1 MAQHRSPHS
10 SGTSASVRLS
20 QAWLR
25 RGPLACVLWPL
36 SWLYALVW
44 QVRSALYRLGVL
56 SSHRLPVP
64 VVVVGNVVVGGAG
77 KTPTVIALVQHLQ
90 ARGLHPGVV
99 SRGHGRQG
107 PAVQEV
113 APHTP
118 SAQSGDEPALIAR
131 QTGVPVFV
139 GQQRVAAAQALLAQH
154 PTVNILVSDDGMQHW
169 AMQRDITLVVFD
181 ERGTG
186 NGWLLPAGLLREPW
200 PAQPWGAGHMLV
212 LQYGRSAQAIA
223 PAVTDSSRPVVFE
236 GQKLLAPYALDA
248 AGTQHALPQAQGEPA
263 LVGAVAGIAQ
273 PQRFFSML
281 QAQGVALH
289 TTLALPDHAPA
300 AALQQALLAAQRQH
314 PHITHWLC
322 TEKDAV
328 KLWDAPQAANAP
340 RIWAVPLVAQ
350 LPAELWSHLNS
361 ALDQV
366 LSSAPQPTPP
376 ST

>member
-1 MAQHRSPHS
+1 MAQHQSPPS
-10 SGTSASVRLS
+10 SGTTASVRLS
-20 QAWLR
+20 QAWLS

-44 QVRSALYRLGVL
+44 QVRTMLYRLGVL

-64 VVVVGNVVVGGAG
+64 VVVVGNVAVGGAG
-77 KTPTVIALVQHLQ
+77 KTPTVIALIKHLQ
-90 ARGLHPGVV
+90 ARGLRPGVV

-113 APHTP
+113 TPHTP

-131 QTGVPVFV
+131 HTGVPVFV

-154 PTVNILVSDDGMQHW
+154 PTVNIVVSDDGMQHW

-200 PAQPWGAGHMLV
+200 PAQPWGAGPMLV

-223 PAVTDSSRPVVFE
+223 PAGAGASRPVVFE
-236 GQKLLAPYALDA
+236 GRKLLAPYALDA
-248 AGTQHALPQAQGEPA
+248 AGTQHRLPQVLGSPA
-263 LVGAVAGIAQ
+263 LVGALAGIAQ
-273 PQRFFSML
+273 PLRFFSML

-300 AALQQALLAAQRQH
+300 AVLQQALQAAQRQY

-328 KLWDAPQAANAP
+328 KLWDTPQPANVP
-340 RIWAVPLVAQ
+340 HVWAVPLAAQ
-350 LPAELWSHLNS
+350 LPAELWSHLDS

-366 LSSAPQPTPP
+366 LWSAPQPTHR

>member
-1 MAQHRSPHS
+1 MQ
-10 SGTSASVRLS
+10 LS

-25 RGPLACVLWPL
+25 RGPLALALWPL
-36 SWLYALVW
+36 SWVYGLLW
-44 QVRSALYRLGVL
+44 RVRTALYRLGLL
-56 SSHRLPVP
+56 SSHKLPVP

-77 KTPTVIALVQHLQ
+77 KTPTVIALVKHLE
-90 ARGLHPGVV
+90 AHGLHPGVV

-107 PAVQEV
+107 SAVLEV
-113 APHTP
+113 TPHTP
-118 SAQSGDEPALIAR
+118 SLQSGDEPALIAR
-131 QTGVPVFV
+131 HTGVPVFV
-139 GQQRVAAAQALLAQH
+139 SPQRVAAAQALLAQH

-169 AMQRDITLVVFD
+169 ALQRDITMVVFD

-200 PAQPWGAGHMLV
+200 PAQPWGPGHMLV

-223 PAVTDSSRPVVFE
+223 PAGAGSSRPLVFE
-236 GQKLLAPYALDA
+236 GHKLLAPYAIDA
-248 AGTQHALPQAQGEPA
+248 TGTQHALPQALAAPA

-281 QAQGVALH
+281 QAQGVSLH

-300 AALQQALLAAQRQH
+300 AALHQALQAAQRQH

-328 KLWDAPQAANAP
+328 KLWEAPQPATPPA
-340 RIWAVPLVAQ
+340 IWAIPLVAQ
-350 LPAELWSHLNS
+350 LPPELWSHLDS
-361 ALDQV
+361 TLDSV
-366 LSSAPQPTPP
+366 FSSAQQRTHQ